1 MEHPYEWFLMCV
13 HSNSEL
19 ADCFKPM
26 SIHCS
31 QGTWR
36 AVGCPHHLHPMQRMQ
51 AAASRRHATG
61 QKHVVQGTQ
70 KKRFC
75 FWLSIFSC
83 FATRKNITVEL
94 RRNFQLINWLSK
106 KEQKQKGNGAHR
118 RPQCQKQPPN
128 CSEGTSKQLA
138 NCGFPIELHALKK
151 PRALF
156 TAIWRAACFAY
167 SMLQGLIIHA
177 IPISFDPANF
187 IWGPNGKPLFL
198 PRT

>member
-1 MEHPYEWFLMCV
+1 MDN
-13 HSNSEL
+13 NSSL
-19 ADCFKPM
+19 KRGRPM

-70 KKRFC
+70 NKRFC

-83 FATRKNITVEL
+83 FAKRKNITGEL

-106 KEQKQKGNGAHR
+106 KSKNRKETAHIDAHNVKNNR
-118 RPQCQKQPPN
+118 QTVVKAHPSNWQTAVFLSSCMHSKHRERCLLQSGGRHVLHIQC
-128 CSEGTSKQLA
+128 C
-138 NCGFPIELHALKK
+138 
-151 PRALF
+151 RA
-156 TAIWRAACFAY
+156 
-167 SMLQGLIIHA
+167 
-177 IPISFDPANF
+177 
-187 IWGPNGKPLFL
+187 
-198 PRT
+198 